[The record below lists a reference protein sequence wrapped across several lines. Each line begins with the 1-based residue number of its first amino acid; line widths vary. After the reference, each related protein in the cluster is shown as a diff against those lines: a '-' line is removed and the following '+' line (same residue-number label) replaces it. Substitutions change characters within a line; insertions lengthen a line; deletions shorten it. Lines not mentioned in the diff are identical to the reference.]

1 MVVSAGDRSI
11 TVPLHPDVT
20 LSVHL
25 DAICGRN
32 QYTRDPAPVI
42 EEIRAAAGGR
52 ILVRDDAVGCWVGF
66 FRAAETTML
75 CDALLTA
82 FPGARE
88 HVATGAGRRGLA
100 HSAAG
105 YARS

>member
-1 MVVSAGDRSI
+1 MPA
-11 TVPLHPDVT
+11 LHPDVL

-25 DAICGRN
+25 DALCGRN
-32 QYTRDPAPVI
+32 QYTTDPGPVI
-42 EEIRAAAGGR
+42 EEIHAAASGR
-52 ILVRDDAVGCWVGF
+52 DHVRDVAVGTWVGY
-66 FRAAETTML
+66 FRTPETTAL

-105 YARS
+105 YTRP